1 MTCGT
6 PTHIHEEIR
15 ETLESLHRRET
26 VSKASPTGVTK
37 YYYYIDGTFV
47 ELQLFDTS

>member
-1 MTCGT
+1 MET
-6 PTHIHEEIR
+6 PTDIHEEIQ

-37 YYYYIDGTFV
+37 YIDGTFV
-47 ELQLFDTS
+47 ELQLFNTS